1 MKLCDKCGALNSD
14 ERAFCVDC
22 GEKLGDI
29 LTESEENKIEND
41 IDSSLE
47 RLYNDGDP
55 LYVSRLDK
63 IVGYAALVGFA
74 ADIILLFIFAINRRE
89 TVGLWIG
96 LILFVL
102 SFAEAFFPKI
112 NWAIEKMRLSLVIGN
127 PDDAVPSD
135 FYRLCRKFSI
145 LITASIGAVL
155 LILSVMG
162 LRKPPVLRYVSEIAN
177 TKSVAYSSNCADYIN
192 ANPDKWE
199 EIIDGGQYTVSV
211 FLGELEKAEST
222 GLEEHIM
229 MTAIAEITEK
239 DDLSF
244 SDKDSFLFSYRTS
257 GWD

>member
-1 MKLCDKCGALNSD
+1 M
-14 ERAFCVDC
+14 
-22 GEKLGDI
+22 
-29 LTESEENKIEND
+29 
-41 IDSSLE
+41 
-47 RLYNDGDP
+47 LYNDSDP

-63 IVGYAALVGFA
+63 IVGYASLVGFV
-74 ADIILLFIFAINRRE
+74 ADIILLIIFAINRRE
-89 TVGLWIG
+89 TASLWFG
-96 LILFVL
+96 LILFIL

-112 NWAIEKMRLSLVIGN
+112 NWTIEKMRLSLVIGN

-145 LITASIGAVL
+145 LITAFIGAVL

-177 TKSVAYSSNCADYIN
+177 TKSVAYSSNSSDYIN
-192 ANPDKWE
+192 ANPEKWE

-211 FLGELEKAEST
+211 FLSELENARST

-239 DDLSF
+239 DNLSF
-244 SDKDSFLFSYRTS
+244 SDKDSFLFSYHTS